1 MDGAACR
8 YFYPPAKAGI
18 KAVNVAPD
26 DSIAAYPQS
35 IRNIGQLIGKSAQAD
50 KLAGKWQ
57 ADMKQQPSSGKRYLF
72 SYDGRIVSG
81 KTLPPTKSSAAPA
94 VSMPQPPLTVSNR

>member
-8 YFYPPAKAGI
+8 YFAHLQKAGI

-35 IRNIGQLIGKSAQAD
+35 IRNIGQLIGKKARRRD
-50 KLAGKWQ
+50 KLAK
-57 ADMKQQPSSGKRYLF
+57 A
-72 SYDGRIVSG
+72 GRRI
-81 KTLPPTKSSAAPA
+81 
-94 VSMPQPPLTVSNR
+94 